1 MDIDN
6 LLKELNHNS
15 YSGSRDIEIKGITND
30 SKKVKSGD
38 IFVAIKG
45 YTNDGHNFIENALAN
60 GASAVLCDHVPENV
74 KDKGNFIV
82 VENPRQSM
90 AVAANIIYGRPS
102 EKMNIVGVTGT
113 NGKTSTTY
121 LLKGIYDYLGEKS
134 GIVGTMG
141 VLIEGEKIK
150 VDNTTPEA
158 VDLQKYFSEMVERDI
173 KHCFIEVSSHAL
185 ELNRVDNISIDV
197 GIFTNLTR
205 DHLDF
210 HKTMENYYQAKKKL
224 FHITKV
230 NNIINV
236 DDEYG
241 ARLYKELKEEGI
253 SAVSIGIDNAADIKA
268 GNLVTTM
275 RGTDF
280 ELTIDGIVKKV
291 HVNTP
296 GKFSVLNALGSL
308 GAAWSLGIN
317 IDDIIE
323 ALNKIK
329 GVTGRFEMLENKL
342 DCIIILDFAHT
353 PDGLQKVMET
363 IDEFAEGR
371 KIVMFGAG
379 GERDLS
385 RRAPMGEI
393 AGKYCDLSI
402 LTSDNPRFED
412 PYEICLEIAEGVKK
426 YNGKYEIII
435 ERDKAIYYAI
445 DKSKSKDVILLA
457 GKSTEPYQDMGT
469 EKVPYDEGTIAKN
482 AIKDVERKRGL
493 SMSQ

>member
-6 LLKELNHNS
+6 LLKELNHNG
-15 YSGSRDIEIKGITND
+15 YSGKADIEIKGITND

-90 AVAANIIYGRPS
+90 AVAASIIYGRPS
-102 EKMNIVGVTGT
+102 ERMNIVGVTGT

-158 VDLQKYFSEMVERDI
+158 VDLQKYFAQMAERDI

-224 FHITKV
+224 FHITKI

-241 ARLYKELKEEGI
+241 ARLYKELKEEGV
-253 SAVSIGIDNAADIKA
+253 SAVSIGIVNAADIKA

-280 ELTIDGIVKKV
+280 ELTIDGSVKKV
-291 HVNTP
+291 HGSTP
-296 GKFSVLNALGSL
+296 CKFSFLNAL
-308 GAAWSLGIN
+308 
-317 IDDIIE
+317 
-323 ALNKIK
+323 
-329 GVTGRFEMLENKL
+329 
-342 DCIIILDFAHT
+342 
-353 PDGLQKVMET
+353 
-363 IDEFAEGR
+363 
-371 KIVMFGAG
+371 
-379 GERDLS
+379 
-385 RRAPMGEI
+385 
-393 AGKYCDLSI
+393 
-402 LTSDNPRFED
+402 
-412 PYEICLEIAEGVKK
+412 
-426 YNGKYEIII
+426 
-435 ERDKAIYYAI
+435 
-445 DKSKSKDVILLA
+445 
-457 GKSTEPYQDMGT
+457 
-469 EKVPYDEGTIAKN
+469 
-482 AIKDVERKRGL
+482 
-493 SMSQ
+493 

>member
-6 LLKELNHNS
+6 LLKELNHNG
-15 YSGSRDIEIKGITND
+15 YSGKVDIEIKGITND

-90 AVAANIIYGRPS
+90 AVVANIIYGRPS
-102 EKMNIVGVTGT
+102 ERMNIVGVTGT

-158 VDLQKYFSEMVERDI
+158 VDLQKYFSKMVERDI
-173 KHCFIEVSSHAL
+173 KQCFIEVSSHAL

-224 FHITKV
+224 FHITKI

-241 ARLYKELKEEGI
+241 ARLYKELKEEGV
-253 SAVSIGIDNAADIKA
+253 SAVSIGIANAADIKA

-280 ELTIDGIVKKV
+280 ELTIDGSVKKV

-323 ALNKIK
+323 ALDKIK

-482 AIKDVERKRGL
+482 AIKDIERKRGL
-493 SMSQ
+493 SM

>member
-6 LLKELNHNS
+6 LLKELNHKS
-15 YSGSRDIEIKGITND
+15 YFGNKSIEIKGITND
-30 SKKVKSGD
+30 SKKVKNGD

-45 YTNDGHNFIENALAN
+45 YTNDGHNFIENAFVN
-60 GASAVLCDHVPENV
+60 GAAAVLCDHIPENV
-74 KDKGNFIV
+74 NNKGNFIV

-90 AVAANIIYGRPS
+90 AAAANIIYGCPS
-102 EKMNIVGVTGT
+102 ESINLVGVTGT

-121 LLKGIYDYLGEKS
+121 LLKGIYDYLGKKS
-134 GIVGTMG
+134 GIIGTMG

-158 VDLQKYFSEMVERDI
+158 ADLQKYFAKMVEKDI
-173 KHCFIEVSSHAL
+173 NHCFMEISSHAL

-210 HKTMENYYQAKKKL
+210 HNTMENYYQAKKKL

-236 DDEYG
+236 DDSYG
-241 ARLYKELKEEGI
+241 ERLYTELKEEGFKAI
-253 SAVSIGIDNAADIKA
+253 SIGIENNADIKA
-268 GNLVTTM
+268 SNLVTTM
-275 RGTDF
+275 KGTDF
-280 ELTIDGIVKKV
+280 DLEIGGSVKKV

-296 GKFSVLNALGSL
+296 GKFSVLNSLGAL

-323 ALNKIK
+323 ALDKIK

-342 DCIIILDFAHT
+342 DCIIVLDFAHT

-363 IDEFAEGR
+363 IDEFAQGR

-385 RRAPMGEI
+385 RRGPMGEI

-412 PYEICLEIAEGVKK
+412 PYDICLEIAEGVKK

-445 DKSKSKDVILLA
+445 DNSKSKDVILLA
-457 GKSTEPYQDMGT
+457 GKSTEPYQDMGV

-493 SMSQ
+493 SM

>member
-1 MDIDN
+1 MDIVN
-6 LLKELNHNS
+6 ILKELNHNS
-15 YSGSRDIEIKGITND
+15 YFGNKNIEIKGITND
-30 SKKVKSGD
+30 SKKVKDGD

-45 YTNDGHNFIENALAN
+45 YTNDGHNFIENAIAN
-60 GASAVLCDHVPENV
+60 GASAVLCDHIPENV

-90 AVAANIIYGRPS
+90 APAANIIYGRPS
-102 EKMNIVGVTGT
+102 ESMNLVGVTGT

-134 GIVGTMG
+134 GIIGTMG

-158 VDLQKYFSEMVERDI
+158 ADLQKYFAKMAEKDI
-173 KHCFIEVSSHAL
+173 MICFMEVSSHAL
-185 ELNRVDNISIDV
+185 ELNRVDNISVDV

-210 HKTMENYYQAKKKL
+210 HNTMENYYQAKKKL
-224 FHITKV
+224 FHIAKV
-230 NNIINV
+230 NNIINI
-236 DDEYG
+236 DDSYG
-241 ARLYKELKEEGI
+241 ERLYKELKEEGVKAI
-253 SAVSIGIDNAADIKA
+253 SIGIENDADIKA
-268 GNLVTTM
+268 SNLVTTM

-280 ELTIDGIVKKV
+280 DLEIDGSVKKV

-296 GKFSVLNALGSL
+296 GKFSVLNSLGSL
-308 GAAWSLGIN
+308 GAAYSLGIN

-323 ALNKIK
+323 ALGKIK
-329 GVTGRFEMLENKL
+329 GVTGRFEILENKL
-342 DCIIILDFAHT
+342 DCIVILDFAHT

-379 GERDLS
+379 GERDSS

-393 AGKYCDLSI
+393 AGQYCDLSI

-412 PYEICLEIAEGVKK
+412 PYDICLEIAEGVKK

-445 DKSKSKDVILLA
+445 DNSKSKDVILFA
-457 GKSTEPYQDMGT
+457 GKSTEPYQDMGV

-493 SMSQ
+493 TE